1 MTIFSG
7 AIDDPINRNEIR
19 PASLARVAR
28 SVYAYVRMFLI
39 RIFYIA
45 WLKFSRDDGW
55 AIASHIA
62 LSILTS
68 LFPFLIFLTA
78 LAGFFGLQNESDAA
92 ANLIFEVWPPS
103 VAKPIAA
110 EIHNV
115 LTQPRGGLLTV
126 GAVLAIYFSSSGVEA
141 LRIALN
147 RAYDVR
153 DSRPWWLLRLESILY
168 TFLGAASL
176 LAIAVLMV
184 LAPLAK
190 AIAENHMPGLMHELE
205 PLYAPVRYGVT
216 SSVVGLAVLAAHKLL
231 PAGRRS
237 FFKIAPGFLLTL
249 IASLGFGAGF
259 GAYLAEFA
267 GNYVSTY
274 AGLASIMIALVFLYT
289 LALIFIYGAELN
301 QAIATRDET
310 SLFEG

>member
-1 MTIFSG
+1 MR
-7 AIDDPINRNEIR
+7 PIR
-19 PASLARVAR
+19 LLFD
-28 SVYAYVRMFLI
+28 AY
-39 RIFYIA
+39 
-45 WLKFSRDDGW
+45 LKLNRDDGW

-78 LAGFFGLQNESDAA
+78 LAAFFGLRAEADAA
-92 ANLIFEVWPPS
+92 TALIFDTWPPN
-103 VAKPIAA
+103 VAGPIAG
-110 EIHNV
+110 EIRNV
-115 LTQPRGGLLTV
+115 LTQPRGGLLTI

-153 DSRPWWLLRLESILY
+153 DERPWWLLRLESILY
-168 TFLGAASL
+168 IFLGAASL
-176 LAIAVLMV
+176 LAIAFLLV
-184 LAPLAK
+184 LAPLAR
-190 AIAENHMPGLMHELE
+190 ALAEKHAPGLMHQLE

-237 FFKIAPGFLLTL
+237 LLKVAPGLLLTL
-249 IASLGFGAGF
+249 VASLAFGAGF

-267 GNYVSTY
+267 GTYVSTY
-274 AGLASIMIALVFLYT
+274 AGLASIMMALVFLYA
-289 LALIFIYGAELN
+289 LAMIFIYGAELN
-301 QAIATRDET
+301 QVIATGGGRGDASGQEPP
-310 SLFEG
+310 SR